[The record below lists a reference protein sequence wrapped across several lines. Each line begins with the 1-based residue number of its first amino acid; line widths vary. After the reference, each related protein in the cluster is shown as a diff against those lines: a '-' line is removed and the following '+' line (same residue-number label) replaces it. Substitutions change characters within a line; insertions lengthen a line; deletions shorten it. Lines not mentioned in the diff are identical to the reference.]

1 MALDAS
7 RNLVLVHSSNVRREV
22 ESVLRKLFKL
32 PAEGVS
38 ENWQDDYDLSSQTL
52 VVPEL
57 DYPDVHYPHQTVQKE
72 ASFCLHFLK
81 LHPCLLSSMLMIT
94 F

>member
-22 ESVLRKLFKL
+22 ESVLRQLFKL

-38 ENWQDDYDLSSQTL
+38 ENWQDDYDLTSQTL

-57 DYPDVHYPHQTVQKE
+57 DYPHQTVQKE
-72 ASFCLHFLK
+72 ASFCLRFMK
-81 LHPCLLSSMLMIT
+81 LHPCLLSSMLT
-94 F
+94 L